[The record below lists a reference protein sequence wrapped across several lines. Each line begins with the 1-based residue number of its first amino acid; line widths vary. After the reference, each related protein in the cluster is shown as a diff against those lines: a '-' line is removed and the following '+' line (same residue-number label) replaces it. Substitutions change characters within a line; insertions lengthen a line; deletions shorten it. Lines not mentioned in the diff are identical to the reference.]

1 MPGLVAFGCAKCG
14 IFRLLTHT
22 QTNTHIRPHIVK
34 ETRSLSLRCGG
45 ERYLRKAKRKTT
57 HQRRL
62 RHRSVAGITKS
73 TKLGWPENLVPLH
86 TRPPC
91 LVNVCSI
98 VFIDWPGRGRAVG
111 HTYTVWRPA
120 GSVSEC
126 GKFEKVFNR
135 LFYFFLQLVFF
146 RGTERKHSLSAGQI
160 QQNPIR
166 GLCITIMFCLLLL
179 LHDSFISS
187 VRR

>member
-14 IFRLLTHT
+14 IFRLFTHT
-22 QTNTHIRPHIVK
+22 HTNTLSPTHSKRNSLAFLTVWRGTVLAEA
-34 ETRSLSLRCGG
+34 ETENNTS
-45 ERYLRKAKRKTT
+45 KTFAAPF
-57 HQRRL
+57 RR
-62 RHRSVAGITKS
+62 RHHEKYQIGMAGKS
-73 TKLGWPENLVPLH
+73 GPTSHSPTVFGKF
-86 TRPPC
+86 
-91 LVNVCSI
+91 CSI

-166 GLCITIMFCLLLL
+166 GLCIAIMFCLLLL